1 MRSKTSFELL
11 RWTYYFLFWFIGMGV
26 CVVIVE
32 ISAGPA
38 LQWLFYDT
46 SYQLPTWNRSG
57 RMAVFVVLFS
67 LFAGTLTWL
76 SEKKRTGR

>member
-1 MRSKTSFELL
+1 MRPKTSFELF

-26 CVVIVE
+26 SVVIIELAV
-32 ISAGPA
+32 GPA
-38 LQWLFYDT
+38 LQWLFHDT
-46 SYQLPTWNRSG
+46 SYQLPTWNRAG

-67 LFAGTLTWL
+67 FFAGTVTWF